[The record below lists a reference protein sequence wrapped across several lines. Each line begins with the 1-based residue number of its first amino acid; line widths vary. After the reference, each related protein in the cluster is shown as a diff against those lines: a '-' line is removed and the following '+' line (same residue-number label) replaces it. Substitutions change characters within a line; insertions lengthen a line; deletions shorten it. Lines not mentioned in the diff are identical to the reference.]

1 MTSRTASNLMA
12 LHATA
17 CLGAWAYGGPAVLL
31 PIGVLVALTTIA
43 IFRAHKLHEG
53 E

>member
-17 CLGAWAYGGPAVLL
+17 CLGAWAYGGPAVLF
-31 PIGVLVALTTIA
+31 PIGVLVALTLVA
-43 IFRAHKLHEG
+43 MFRCNKTYEG